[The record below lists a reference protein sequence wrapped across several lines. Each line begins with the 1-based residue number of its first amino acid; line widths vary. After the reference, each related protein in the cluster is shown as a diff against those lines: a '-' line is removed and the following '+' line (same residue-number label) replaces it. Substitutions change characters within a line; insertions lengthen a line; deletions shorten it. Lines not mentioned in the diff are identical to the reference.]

1 MQRNLLVGIGTSQAD
16 SPMEAGRD
24 AATTALAALS
34 GEPPA
39 LVIVF
44 ASVSYDLP
52 ALISSIRAVTGSA
65 PLVGAT
71 SCGQFHEGSYVPVG
85 SGVQVLVLSA
95 GRYRFGATSAQ
106 GLSAEPEAT
115 GRAVAR
121 GARLAAGGELPP
133 HAALLL
139 FTDGLAGNQ
148 RAVLNGIY
156 AVAGAA
162 VPVVGGSSA
171 DDRRFTGTFVFHD
184 DQVLRDSAVAVWI
197 ASEQPLSVI
206 CKHGWLPRGL
216 PMMVTNVEGANVRE
230 ISGRPA
236 MEVYR
241 EHAGDGLEGSRPGV
255 YSAAM
260 ASYPLGLIEP
270 DGSYVIHAVRLG
282 DTDDDLVSFNP
293 LPPFAAVSV
302 MTGQP
307 DDLLAITEPL
317 VADALRGRDARVLLT
332 FSCAG
337 RQDILLDRVPEE
349 VVRLQAAAG
358 DVPVFGFYTYGEFA
372 RTRSVA
378 GCHNATIAAL
388 AL

>member
-52 ALISSIRAVTGSA
+52 ALVSSIRAVTGSA

-95 GRYRFGATSAQ
+95 GPYRFGATSAQ

-156 AVAGAA
+156 AVTGAA

-197 ASEQPLSVI
+197 GSEQPLGVI

-216 PMMVTNVEGANVRE
+216 PMPGSSGCSPSSASHLRR
-230 ISGRPA
+230 IS
-236 MEVYR
+236 
-241 EHAGDGLEGSRPGV
+241 S
-255 YSAAM
+255 
-260 ASYPLGLIEP
+260 
-270 DGSYVIHAVRLG
+270 
-282 DTDDDLVSFNP
+282 
-293 LPPFAAVSV
+293 
-302 MTGQP
+302 
-307 DDLLAITEPL
+307 
-317 VADALRGRDARVLLT
+317 
-332 FSCAG
+332 
-337 RQDILLDRVPEE
+337 
-349 VVRLQAAAG
+349 
-358 DVPVFGFYTYGEFA
+358 
-372 RTRSVA
+372 
-378 GCHNATIAAL
+378 
-388 AL
+388 